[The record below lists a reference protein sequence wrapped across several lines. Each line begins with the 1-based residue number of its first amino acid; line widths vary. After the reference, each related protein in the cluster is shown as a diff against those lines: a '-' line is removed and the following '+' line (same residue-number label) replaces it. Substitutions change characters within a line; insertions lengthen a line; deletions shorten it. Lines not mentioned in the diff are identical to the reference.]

1 MTENDKKL
9 IAKAE
14 GIHYKNWDLI
24 DELAEQAETQECKD
38 RLHKIASFKY
48 HKEEYHSGLL

>member
-9 IAKAE
+9 IVKAE
-14 GIHYKNWDLI
+14 SMHYRDWDLI
-24 DELAEQAETQECKD
+24 DKLAEQAETQECKD
-38 RLHKIASFKY
+38 RLLKIASFKY

>member
-38 RLHKIASFKY
+38 RLLKIASFKY